1 MLAFFSDDLSA
12 ILDIAAVAAIFGSF
26 LVYSRTRA
34 ALVAS
39 EAAGKAWHEERDA
52 VHARAERLTYDLKMS
67 DEEKLKLI
75 AKVAALEQRPDLTRL
90 EGLVAESTQ
99 SMKDHEIA
107 AGERTERLIAAVEN
121 LAVNQQSAAAQLVL
135 HPASP
140 TTQQGGSK

>member
-1 MLAFFSDDLSA
+1 MISFFTDDLSA
-12 ILDIAAVAAIFGSF
+12 LLDIAALAAIFGAF

-39 EAAGKAWHEERDA
+39 ESSAKAWHEERDA
-52 VHARAERLTYDLKMS
+52 EHARSERLVYDLKMS

-90 EGLVAESTQ
+90 EGLVAQSTQ
-99 SMKDHEIA
+99 AMKDHEIK

-135 HPASP
+135 HPAQTP
-140 TTQQGGSK
+140 QQGGSK

>member
-1 MLAFFSDDLSA
+1 MISFFTDDISTLLDLAAL
-12 ILDIAAVAAIFGSF
+12 AAIFGSF

-52 VHARAERLTYDLKMS
+52 EHARSERLSYDLKQS
-67 DEEKLKLI
+67 DDEKVKLI

-90 EGLVAESTQ
+90 EGLVAEATAAT
-99 SMKDHEIA
+99 KAHEIN

-121 LAVNQQSAAAQLVL
+121 LATGQRDAAIRLEESQ
-135 HPASP
+135 
-140 TTQQGGSK
+140 

>member
-1 MLAFFSDDLSA
+1 MLAFLSNDLSA
-12 ILDIAAVAAIFGSF
+12 VLDIAALAAIFGSF

-34 ALVAS
+34 ALIAS

-52 VHARAERLTYDLKMS
+52 EHARSERLVYDLKMS

-90 EGLVAESTQ
+90 EGLVAESTAA
-99 SMKDHEIA
+99 MKAHEIK

-121 LAVNQQSAAAQLVL
+121 LATGQRDTATELKA
-135 HPASP
+135 HPAA
-140 TTQQGGSK
+140 